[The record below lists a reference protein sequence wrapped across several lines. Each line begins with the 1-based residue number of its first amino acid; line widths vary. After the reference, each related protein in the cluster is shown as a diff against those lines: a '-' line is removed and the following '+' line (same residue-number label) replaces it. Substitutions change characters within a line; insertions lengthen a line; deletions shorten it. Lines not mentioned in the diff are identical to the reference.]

1 MSNWSPVWRIKVNG
15 TVSTNYIL
23 ATLSMTSGRTTIWQQ
38 PQASYCNF
46 TIILLDGSDPDINI
60 NDTISVELQNSSATY
75 IHLFG
80 GAVSDV
86 TLTVSQVGTSA
97 VTQEL
102 RVVAYGGLAK
112 LQRQLSGGGLSQNFD
127 GYQIKQALNDYS
139 NFAYSSAFANIS
151 WANFPGSQTYAYST
165 GWGTIDVPGDYLQ
178 VARAVNPQNV
188 YSTASSIA
196 NSGMGN
202 IYEDATGKVCYA
214 DSTRRVDYLAVN
226 GYIDLTANDAI
237 GQGLQT
243 KMSVGDVRNS
253 ITVNYGVGGAFST
266 SASDATSIALYGR
279 NGYTVNSTL
288 SLLASAIQQ
297 AAFYLKYFA
306 NPVPNFNSI
315 RFGLGNPDITDV
327 RRDKL
332 ISIFFGAPVRINDLP
347 SNMETPFLGF
357 VEGFTFQASYN
368 DASLTLN
375 VSALAYSVRAI
386 QWQQVSVLEKYN
398 TLSPT
403 LDYAHAITSVV

>member
-1 MSNWSPVWRIKVNG
+1 
-15 TVSTNYIL
+15 
-23 ATLSMTSGRTTIWQQ
+23 MTSGRTTIWQQ

-46 TIILLDGSDPDINI
+46 TIILLDESDPNINI
-60 NDTISVELQNSSATY
+60 NDTISIELQNSSATY
-75 IHLFG
+75 IQIFG

-102 RVVAYGGLAK
+102 RIVAYGGLAN
-112 LQRQLSGGGLSQNFD
+112 LQRQLTNGLLSSDYD
-127 GYQIKQALNDYS
+127 GYQIQQALNAYG
-139 NFAYSSAFANIS
+139 NFAYSSPLANIS
-151 WANFPGSQTYAYST
+151 WADFPGSQTYGLTT
-165 GWGTIDVPGDYLQ
+165 GYGTIDVPGDYLQ
-178 VARAVNPQNV
+178 VQRTINPQNV
-188 YSTASSIA
+188 YSIASTVA

-214 DSTRRVDYLAVN
+214 DSTRRVDYLAAN

-243 KMSVGDVRNS
+243 KMSFGDVRNS
-253 ITVNYGVGGAFST
+253 ITVGYGVGTAFST
-266 SASDATSIALYGR
+266 STSDATSIALYGQ
-279 NGYTVNSTL
+279 NGYTVNTTL
-288 SLLASAIQQ
+288 SLLADAQQQ
-297 AAFYLKYFA
+297 AAFFLKYFA

-327 RRDKL
+327 RRNKL
-332 ISIFFGAPVRINDLP
+332 ISIFFGAPVRIDNLP
-347 SNMETPFLGF
+347 SNMATPFLGF

-368 DASLTLN
+368 DVSLTLN
-375 VSALAYSVRAI
+375 VSALAYSLRAI
-386 QWQQVSVLEKYN
+386 QWQQVSVLEAYN